1 MQGITLILSGSMW
14 PVIMSLCS
22 SINLHSCF
30 ALLVFKLIHIMM
42 QIYQQYYKAK
52 AQFQVSVCEFLSYLF
67 K

>member
-1 MQGITLILSGSMW
+1 MW

-22 SINLHSCF
+22 SVNLHSCF
-30 ALLVFKLIHIMM
+30 ALPVFKQIHIMM

-52 AQFQVSVCEFLSYLF
+52 AQFQVSVGEFLSYLF